1 MPKYPKSCKY
11 SLESDFNEYTH
22 CPLMNKTRYSTHST
36 SFRGN
41 NNQQK
46 ALKSFLIIDMKYEEN
61 IFLNVKDLL
70 WLLLTFCVTLLNHI
84 KTAEKSD
91 QMYFYVHRFGRFL
104 FLFFSFKKNEDSR
117 KHIFCFIFC
126 IYCCDIY
133 SYFSQFS
140 VSFVLFHKTLTVII
154 HHTSFKAVSQ
164 RLMCGSEYEKR

>member
-104 FLFFSFKKNEDSR
+104 FLFFLLKRMKIPEN
-117 KHIFCFIFC
+117 
-126 IYCCDIY
+126 IY
-133 SYFSQFS
+133 
-140 VSFVLFHKTLTVII
+140 FVLYFVFIVVIYTVISHNSVCLLFFFI
-154 HHTSFKAVSQ
+154 K
-164 RLMCGSEYEKR
+164 L

>member
-1 MPKYPKSCKY
+1 MSKYPKSCKY

-104 FLFFSFKKNEDSR
+104 FLFFLLKRMKIPEN
-117 KHIFCFIFC
+117 
-126 IYCCDIY
+126 IY
-133 SYFSQFS
+133 
-140 VSFVLFHKTLTVII
+140 FVLYFVFIVVIYTVISHI
-154 HHTSFKAVSQ
+154 SVCLLFFFIK
-164 RLMCGSEYEKR
+164 L

>member
-1 MPKYPKSCKY
+1 
-11 SLESDFNEYTH
+11 
-22 CPLMNKTRYSTHST
+22 
-36 SFRGN
+36 
-41 NNQQK
+41 
-46 ALKSFLIIDMKYEEN
+46 MKK
-61 IFLNVKDLL
+61 IFFFNVKDLL

-117 KHIFCFIFC
+117 KHIFVLYFVFIVV
-126 IYCCDIY
+126 IYTVI
-133 SYFSQFS
+133 SHIS
-140 VSFVLFHKTLTVII
+140 VCLLFFFYKTLTVII

>member
-1 MPKYPKSCKY
+1 MSKYPKSCKY

-36 SFRGN
+36 SLRGN

-104 FLFFSFKKNEDSR
+104 FLFFLLKRMKIPEN
-117 KHIFCFIFC
+117 
-126 IYCCDIY
+126 IY
-133 SYFSQFS
+133 
-140 VSFVLFHKTLTVII
+140 FVLYFVFIVVIYTVISHI
-154 HHTSFKAVSQ
+154 SVCLLFFFIK
-164 RLMCGSEYEKR
+164 L

>member
-104 FLFFSFKKNEDSR
+104 FLFFLLKRMKIPEN
-117 KHIFCFIFC
+117 
-126 IYCCDIY
+126 IY
-133 SYFSQFS
+133 
-140 VSFVLFHKTLTVII
+140 FVLYFVFIVVIYTVISHI
-154 HHTSFKAVSQ
+154 SVCLLFFFIK
-164 RLMCGSEYEKR
+164 L

>member
-1 MPKYPKSCKY
+1 MSKYPKSCKY

-104 FLFFSFKKNEDSR
+104 FLFFLLKRMKIPEN
-117 KHIFCFIFC
+117 
-126 IYCCDIY
+126 IY
-133 SYFSQFS
+133 
-140 VSFVLFHKTLTVII
+140 FVLYFVFIVVIYTVISHISVCLLFFFYKTLTVII